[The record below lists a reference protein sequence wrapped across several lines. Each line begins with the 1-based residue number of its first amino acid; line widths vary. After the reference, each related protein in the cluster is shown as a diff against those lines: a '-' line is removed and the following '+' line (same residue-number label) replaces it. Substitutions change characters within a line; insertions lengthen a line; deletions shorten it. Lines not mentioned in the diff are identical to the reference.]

1 MFLRFLKLFFVIV
14 TTLSLGTWAF
24 LHGFEAWRAGQ
35 VVVWR
40 KGREPF
46 VATVDGAFPIT
57 FATEAWGWMI
67 IGAAVALCGVAGIV
81 KFLIDTPAQRQ
92 ATLARSSAVSP
103 RDHRS
108 TDIPWRIALAIVGA
122 VVAFF
127 LYLGFRVHMQ

>member
-24 LHGFEAWRAGQ
+24 LHGFNAWRAGQ
-35 VVVWR
+35 VAVWR

-57 FATEAWGWMI
+57 FATEVWG
-67 IGAAVALCGVAGIV
+67 
-81 KFLIDTPAQRQ
+81 F
-92 ATLARSSAVSP
+92 
-103 RDHRS
+103 
-108 TDIPWRIALAIVGA
+108 ALAIIGA

-127 LYLGFRVHMQ
+127 LYLGFRVHTQ